1 MTELAGEDFLYVS
14 AEIGD
19 EASEE
24 AFVNEVQKWAGKD
37 GIYGLVNNAGIAR
50 EGILATFPN
59 VESEKL
65 IQVNLLGALRM
76 ARLALRTMLSRPDG
90 GRIINISSIV
100 GLRGYNGL
108 SAYSA
113 SKAGMDGFTRGLA
126 REVGRRKITVNSV
139 APGYVR
145 TDISASLQD
154 RQRQQ
159 IVNRTPLGRLA
170 EVEDIVPVVTFML
183 SDGAAFITGQTI
195 VVDGG
200 ITN

>member
-1 MTELAGEDFLYVS
+1 MTDLAGEDFLYVS

-24 AFVNEVQKWAGKD
+24 TFVNEVQKWAGKD